1 MTEQEFQTE
10 YDKLKSVYAD
20 FRNTFKEMAVA
31 KAVKD
36 MDAKWWRALVNRIIL
51 SSNPRLDIDD
61 AARGERLAKKRAEDT
76 KILLEAS
83 SVASENG
90 LSDVLNRMGAG
101 SLMEAVQKSKKQI
114 SEGDK

>member
-1 MTEQEFQTE
+1 MTEQEFQSE

-20 FRNTFKEMAVA
+20 FRNTFKEIAVA

-36 MDAKWWRALVNRIIL
+36 MDPKWWRALVNRIIL

-76 KILLEAS
+76 KVLLEAS
-83 SVASENG
+83 VVASENG
-90 LSDVLNRMGAG
+90 LSDVLKRMGAG
-101 SLMEAVQKSKKQI
+101 SLLDAVRKSK
-114 SEGDK
+114 EGA